1 VNRKAIFAFQIIFKM
16 RKSTIL
22 LLVTIIAVL
31 LSSCGKFEKIA
42 IHGMKD
48 FKFRGMK
55 NGKLLI
61 SITLDI
67 ENPNNRKITISSIHF
82 KTWLKNR
89 ELGTIK
95 NSEKIVLAP
104 KSRTQVEV
112 PIEIVLRTAADAF
125 KLMGL
130 KEDILDQLIIE
141 GYIKGRAMCFS
152 KKIVVEKQ
160 PFTELAK
167 SYKNHQKI
175 KDEQQSDSLK
185 VK

>member
-1 VNRKAIFAFQIIFKM
+1 M

-22 LLVTIIAVL
+22 LLVTIVAVL

-55 NGKLLI
+55 NGRLLI
-61 SITLDI
+61 NITLDI
-67 ENPNNRKITISSIHF
+67 ENPNNRKITVSSIHF

-125 KLMGL
+125 KLMGM
-130 KEDILDQLIIE
+130 KEDLIEQLTIE
-141 GYIKGRAMCFS
+141 GYIKGKAMCFS
-152 KKIVVEKQ
+152 KKIVIEKQ

-167 SYKNHQKI
+167 SYKEKQNKHLDADDTEK
-175 KDEQQSDSLK
+175 SDTSK

>member
-1 VNRKAIFAFQIIFKM
+1 M

-55 NGKLLI
+55 NGRLLI
-61 SITLDI
+61 NITLDI
-67 ENPNNRKITISSIHF
+67 ENPNNRKITVSSIHF

-130 KEDILDQLIIE
+130 KEDILNQLIIE

-167 SYKNHQKI
+167 SYKNKNHQKA
-175 KDEQQSDSLK
+175 DNEQQSDSLK
-185 VK
+185 VE

>member
-1 VNRKAIFAFQIIFKM
+1 M

-61 SITLDI
+61 NITLDI

-95 NSEKIVLAP
+95 NGNKIVLAP

-125 KLMGL
+125 KLMGM
-130 KEDILDQLIIE
+130 KEDLIDQLTIE
-141 GYIKGRAMCFS
+141 GYIKGRAMCIS
-152 KKIVVEKQ
+152 KKIVIEKQ

-167 SYKNHQKI
+167 SYKNKAL
-175 KDEQQSDSLK
+175 KKADDEQQSDSLK
-185 VK
+185 VE